1 MKKYDYECEYYQK
14 YGRLPSKKELAKY
27 ILFIKRG

>member
-14 YGRLPSKKELAKY
+14 YGKLPSKKELAQY
-27 ILFIKRG
+27 ILFKRG